1 MLTNSAANPSHLW
14 VVPGFSVCLN
24 QEQMQLDS
32 PGLVFT
38 PSVLCTPPFL
48 ALGSL
53 EEAETE
59 LHGSYAIPSWVVHP
73 CPGHRGGP
81 GRKQFPSGS
90 HGVTLTSEAS
100 QSSMVAPGSC
110 LPPALWPNK
119 HDISCV

>member
-14 VVPGFSVCLN
+14 IVPGFSVCLN

-38 PSVLCTPPFL
+38 PSVLCTPPLL

-59 LHGSYAIPSWVVHP
+59 LHGSYATPSWVVHP
-73 CPGHRGGP
+73 CPGHHGGP
-81 GRKQFPSGS
+81 GKKHSFP
-90 HGVTLTSEAS
+90 L
-100 QSSMVAPGSC
+100 AP
-110 LPPALWPNK
+110 
-119 HDISCV
+119 VR